1 MAPAPERSDDRHGSV
16 AQAEVIDLQL
26 ARAQRAARA
35 RRFASGAATTH
46 RTGLAEAQRM
56 TTLQNIAAIVVLVAL
71 AAAGAYFIS
80 ELRKSTAI
88 QACIDSGRR
97 DCARIDL
104 GR

>member
-1 MAPAPERSDDRHGSV
+1 
-16 AQAEVIDLQL
+16 
-26 ARAQRAARA
+26 
-35 RRFASGAATTH
+35 
-46 RTGLAEAQRM
+46 M